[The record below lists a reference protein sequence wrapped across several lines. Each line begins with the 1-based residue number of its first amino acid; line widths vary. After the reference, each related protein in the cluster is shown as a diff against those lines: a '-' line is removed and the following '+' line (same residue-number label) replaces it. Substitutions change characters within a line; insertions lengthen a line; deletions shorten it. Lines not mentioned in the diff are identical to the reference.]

1 MGVLLSYLLLFLIAC
16 VLMALQIAGAFLLLS
31 SAALFIR
38 RFAITRKRRAAGRFP
53 KVTTAAPYVLGG
65 IGICLLIPTSAA
77 LFLGRES
84 GLFES
89 WAI

>member
-16 VLMALQIAGAFLLLS
+16 VLMALQIAGAFLLML

-38 RFAITRKRRAAGRFP
+38 RFVFTRKRRAAGRFP